1 MLGNNMKRNV
11 LTFINHACFTV
22 HNESALLLVDP
33 WLEGPA
39 LNNGWSLLDQ
49 STSNT
54 GMLVQLERSRLPVYI
69 WYSNEHSDHF
79 SVSFVKKLKENFRG
93 KVTFLFRHTLD
104 KRLHGFLRHNEFN
117 VIECAAGVPVALGH
131 DMRITVFPH
140 GDSGSWCLINCGG
153 RTILN
158 LNDCVLASAED
169 CRAVRR
175 QAERVSPRIDFLFTQ
190 FGYANWVGN
199 PDQSA
204 LRKSAAHEQ
213 VNRIARQIAHLKPR
227 VVVPFASFVY
237 FSHPENAYHNAEQNT
252 PQAIVKA
259 AQLATVAHM
268 IRFMQPG
275 GTIDLDDD
283 GAASLAAASERA
295 VAHWMA
301 LEGRGAL
308 LPVQGPAPLGEVKA
322 AFERYREAVT
332 TGLLGLPGLLE
343 WTGRI
348 KPLSINL
355 MDVHQTVQ
363 VSYRGG
369 LKVLDRSAPA
379 HISIASSN
387 VIFLFKNEDGCDTT
401 HANGRFR
408 AASPAALMLF
418 TRFFLPQR
426 MLKNGYDKGRPLMT
440 MAYLA
445 RNVATSLTR
454 QLQGLLRR
462 FSSSA

>member
-1 MLGNNMKRNV
+1 MKRNV

-22 HNESALLLVDP
+22 QNASALLLVDP

-39 LNNGWSLLDQ
+39 FNNGWSLLDK
-49 STSNT
+49 STSNS
-54 GMLVQLERSRLPVYI
+54 GMVVQLERSRLPVYI
-69 WYSNEHSDHF
+69 WYSHEHPDHF
-79 SVSFVKKLKENFRG
+79 SVSFVKKLKESFQG

-104 KRLHGFLRHNEFN
+104 KRLQGFLRRNEFD
-117 VIECAAGVPVALGH
+117 VIECAEGVPAALGH

-140 GDSGSWCLINCGG
+140 SDSDSWCLISCGG

-175 QAERVSPRIDFLFTQ
+175 KAERVAPRIDFMFTQ

-204 LRKSAAHEQ
+204 LRKSAAHEKIS
-213 VNRIARQIAHLKPR
+213 RIALQIAHLKPR

-252 PQAIVKA
+252 PQAIVQA
-259 AQLATVAHM
+259 PQLAAVAHTV
-268 IRFMQPG
+268 RFMQPG
-275 GTIDLDDD
+275 AVIDLDED

-301 LEGRGAL
+301 LEGRGTL
-308 LPVQGPAPLGEVKA
+308 WPVQGPVPLGEVKA
-322 AFERYREAVT
+322 AFEKYREAAS

-343 WTGRI
+343 LAGRI
-348 KPLSINL
+348 RPLSINL
-355 MDVHQTVQ
+355 MDVNQSVQ
-363 VSYRGG
+363 VSYRSG
-369 LKVLDRSAPA
+369 LKVLDRSAA
-379 HISIASSN
+379 VHISMTSSN
-387 VIFLFKNEDGCDTT
+387 AAFLFKNEYGCDTT
-401 HANGRFR
+401 HVNGRFR
-408 AASPAALMLF
+408 SADPAAFLLF

-426 MLKNGYDKGRPLMT
+426 MLKNGYDKSRPLT
-440 MAYLA
+440 AMAYLA
-445 RNVATSLTR
+445 RNLALR
-454 QLQGLLRR
+454 AARRLQGVLRR
-462 FSSSA
+462 FSSAA